1 MVQFSDIALANIEAA
16 IQTIDSIKDNTMFEQ
31 RQLSTTTTI
40 HNAVHT
46 IVDYY
51 ERIDKSSLSAEED
64 DLFRAFMYVNN
75 QIKHDTNLQCVTYNV
90 SGSMYP

>member
-1 MVQFSDIALANIEAA
+1 MMVQFSDIALANIEAA

-51 ERIDKSSLSAEED
+51 ERIDKSSLSAEEED
-64 DLFRAFMYVNN
+64 RKSV
-75 QIKHDTNLQCVTYNV
+75 V
-90 SGSMYP
+90 